1 MDRWSKRVLVG
12 LVTGVLLGTALP
24 AHAQQIPFDVVIP
37 ITGGVHV
44 GIDASDRGSGF
55 VGGCDP
61 ALRCTG
67 ASVRVAN
74 TEGAVDVGGVTVA
87 LVGSVCILDQA
98 APCGSAGDPGT
109 GVVLTRREVVLE
121 DSRVVIPA
129 FEVELCVWQQAPRD
143 LPTDCETFPID
154 PRDLTVE
161 TNRAELGP
169 QLPERYVV
177 STGAVGG

>member
-24 AHAQQIPFDVVIP
+24 AHAQQIPIDLVVP
-37 ITGGVHV
+37 ITGGV
-44 GIDASDRGSGF
+44 GFDIKASDRGSGF

-61 ALRCTG
+61 ALQCTG

-74 TEGAVDVGGVTVA
+74 SAGAVEVGGVTVA
-87 LVGSVCILDQA
+87 LVGAVCILDQA

-109 GVVLTRREVVLE
+109 GLVLTRREVILE
-121 DSRVVIPA
+121 DSRVEIPA
-129 FEVELCVWQQAPRD
+129 FEVELCVWQRAPRD

-154 PRDLTVE
+154 PRLLTVE
-161 TNRAELGP
+161 MNRADLG
-169 QLPERYVV
+169 QLLPERYVV